1 MISFVPFVF
10 FAAENYAYIFPTTS
24 PNTSVNR

>member
-1 MISFVPFVF
+1 MISFVPFAF
-10 FAAENYAYIFPTTS
+10 FVVEIYASIFPTTS